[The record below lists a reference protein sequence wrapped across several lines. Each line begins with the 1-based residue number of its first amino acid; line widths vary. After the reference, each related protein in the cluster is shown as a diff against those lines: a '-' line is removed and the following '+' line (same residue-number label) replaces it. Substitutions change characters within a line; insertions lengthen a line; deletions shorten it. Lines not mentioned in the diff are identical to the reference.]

1 VRDCVRTGM
10 SPAQV
15 MRFARSIHEI
25 EDPIGFR
32 TIRLSILATSNVDFL
47 TPSLEVTSFA
57 DRILLKTWNAGLNQ
71 IEQQVLNPSSTLYEF
86 SPDITIIAAR
96 AEDIVPELA
105 YNTEYLDES
114 QIVEWI
120 GDIRIKLNGWF
131 IQLTKAGIQVIFLSF
146 ARPTHSPLGI
156 REFGHPKGHTRI
168 WNRLNDMLA
177 KIIESFPGV
186 CVIDFD
192 GLLRRIGL
200 LQWEDPK
207 LWALAK
213 IAGGA
218 KFATNFAHE
227 IMPIVREKAGKSRK
241 CLVLDLDNTLWGGII
256 GEDGIEGVKLG
267 GDYPGNI
274 FKEFQRLIIDLWK
287 QGILLAINSK
297 NNKADVESMI
307 EKHPEM
313 LLKLEHFISQ
323 QINWQDKVENL
334 RVIAK
339 EINIGM
345 DSLVFVDDNPV
356 ECNRVR
362 TAIPEVTVFQVPSD
376 LSALPRQFA
385 ELCKLFVGITLS
397 EEDRGR
403 NQMYLQN
410 QQRQLE
416 MNAVSSVEEYLRTLE
431 MKVEVDSLNAGNLQ
445 RVVQLFH
452 KTNQFNVTTRRHS
465 ELFLSS
471 LIRNLD
477 WVTFVV
483 RLTDKFGDNGIVLV
497 ALVNIIGK
505 YALLDTFLM
514 SCRVIGRSLEY
525 AAIGIITNAL
535 YTRGVEE
542 LIGEY
547 IPTAKN
553 KLVEKIFL
561 ELGFV
566 DKEQTSNYSRYTL
579 AIKDSYSKQ
588 PEYIMIDKLSAF
600 QIQ

>member
-1 VRDCVRTGM
+1 
-10 SPAQV
+10 
-15 MRFARSIHEI
+15 
-25 EDPIGFR
+25 
-32 TIRLSILATSNVDFL
+32 
-47 TPSLEVTSFA
+47 
-57 DRILLKTWNAGLNQ
+57 
-71 IEQQVLNPSSTLYEF
+71 
-86 SPDITIIAAR
+86 
-96 AEDIVPELA
+96 
-105 YNTEYLDES
+105 
-114 QIVEWI
+114 
-120 GDIRIKLNGWF
+120 
-131 IQLTKAGIQVIFLSF
+131 
-146 ARPTHSPLGI
+146 
-156 REFGHPKGHTRI
+156 
-168 WNRLNDMLA
+168 
-177 KIIESFPGV
+177 
-186 CVIDFD
+186 
-192 GLLRRIGL
+192 
-200 LQWEDPK
+200 
-207 LWALAK
+207 
-213 IAGGA
+213 
-218 KFATNFAHE
+218 
-227 IMPIVREKAGKSRK
+227 
-241 CLVLDLDNTLWGGII
+241 
-256 GEDGIEGVKLG
+256 
-267 GDYPGNI
+267 
-274 FKEFQRLIIDLWK
+274 
-287 QGILLAINSK
+287 
-297 NNKADVESMI
+297 MI